1 MPGAVDVGTSHTSYG
16 LQAQDLRGELH
27 ASPLQRGAAGNG
39 QDPVASMAMMLLLL
53 AGAGD
58 AGEAD
63 AEKLVTA
70 VSKPDHCVRFTH
82 HSMGKGFSLP

>member
-1 MPGAVDVGTSHTSYG
+1 MLQTSQGEPSPPLRSGAICVCPPGCWGRPGPRRHPAAPPGS
-16 LQAQDLRGELH
+16 
-27 ASPLQRGAAGNG
+27 GA
-39 QDPVASMAMMLLLL
+39 

-70 VSKPDHCVRFTH
+70 ESKTDHSAGLTH
-82 HSMGKGFSLP
+82 HSTGKGFCLP

>member
-1 MPGAVDVGTSHTSYG
+1 MCPPGCWGWRGPHCHPAAPEAVV
-16 LQAQDLRGELH
+16 
-27 ASPLQRGAAGNG
+27 
-39 QDPVASMAMMLLLL
+39 LLLL

-70 VSKPDHCVRFTH
+70 VSKTDHSERFTH